1 MKHALLTITV
11 ALLCTACGTKVTK
24 LQTEYQTYPLGIDVA
39 QPRFSWQMESTRH
52 GAAQTAYCL
61 TVSNR
66 EGTVYTTGQ
75 VESDLSVGIEYAGPE
90 LQPRTRYTW
99 QVQIWDEKGRKHT
112 SPEATFE
119 TGLMGEGWNDAQWIG
134 SQWPH
139 FSKYRSR
146 YNFDFDMTGLGTFV
160 FGWRDSLNFVQVD
173 FQQGTIC
180 ISHTTDGVCNQDAS
194 FSCPLNEREANHI
207 AIRQVALDY
216 AKGYQIWLSVNGTDL
231 NTNPVIV
238 QPYPQEVW
246 KPYCRLYQIGFSGAA
261 VFSHLRISED
271 VWNSLLYASDCEYNG
286 ADNVLFCPAEERGA
300 PMLKRT
306 ITINKPLQSARLY
319 TTARGIYEYFI
330 NGERLSRDYYNPG
343 SSDYRF
349 RLLYS
354 TYDLTDMLR
363 KGENS
368 ICAQLGSGWFSDFTG
383 FATHWQDQ
391 FGTQLSLMGK
401 IVLTYKDGTEEIV
414 VTDGSWL
421 VNDNGPITSNSLQNG
436 EDYDARREGYE
447 GEWYNAVVYPAPA
460 AKIVAY
466 VGNAAQH
473 NITFTAQSVTEPVP
487 GVFVYDMG
495 QDMVGIPHIRLH
507 GVEGQTITFRYGEM
521 IYPDSVPADPLP
533 PLTGEFYASHR
544 GQVYNENYRGA
555 LSTDHYIC
563 SGKAEGEV
571 FCPHFTFHG
580 YRYVEIHGLDAA
592 LPLSDVQGFVIESIE
607 SDREM
612 SHFECSNPLLNRLY
626 QNILWS
632 QRGNFVS
639 IPTDCP
645 QRDERM
651 GWSGDAQVF
660 ARTATYNMNVD
671 AFYTRWIE
679 SVRDAQGTDGNYC
692 DYIPKVGV
700 PPMGSE
706 LGGGAMGWAEVG
718 IILPWQVYQQ
728 YGDLRFIRDHYASMQ
743 AYMTYLDNRS
753 VNGIQPG
760 SGYGDWLAI
769 DQTNTPLTNTAYWG
783 YDALLMSKMAAALGY
798 EIDAKHY
805 AELHQRIADT
815 FNNVFV
821 NAEGH
826 TCTADELVPPYTEW
840 FASGGFNMKMA
851 DTQTSYIVPLQ
862 AELFDSVHHVQA
874 VEQLIQDLREHDYT
888 LTTGFIGTPYLNLVL
903 SRNGH
908 DSIAYRLFEQTAYPS
923 WLYPVCQGATT
934 IWERWNSYTIQSGFG
949 MVDMN
954 SFNHYSYGAI
964 EEWMMTYCLGIE
976 RDEQYP
982 GYKHFILQ
990 PRPGGTLEYAR
1001 GHFDS
1006 MYGRIESGWQKT
1018 ADGYSYDCTVPANT
1032 SATLI
1037 LPDGSRQELNAG
1049 HYQYLFPIQ

>member
-1 MKHALLTITV
+1 MKHFLLTTTLAI
-11 ALLCTACGTKVTK
+11 LCTACGTKVVN
-24 LQTEYQTYPLGIDVA
+24 LQTEYQTDPLGIDVA
-39 QPRFSWQMESTRH
+39 QPRFSWQMASSRQ

-61 TVSNR
+61 TVKHDDNV
-66 EGTVYTTGQ
+66 VYKTDK
-75 VESDLSVGIEYAGPE
+75 VESDLSVGIEYAGTA
-90 LQPRTRYTW
+90 LQPRTRYEW
-99 QVQIWDEKGRKHT
+99 QVQVWDEKGHTHT
-112 SPEATFE
+112 SPWASFE
-119 TGLMGEGWNDAQWIG
+119 TGLMGEGWDNAQWIG

-146 YNFDFDMTGLGTFV
+146 YNIDFDMAGLGSFI
-160 FGWRDSLNFVQVD
+160 FGYRDSLNFVQLD
-173 FQQGTIC
+173 FDKDLIT
-180 ISHTTDGVCNQDAS
+180 ISHTTDGIRTIDTSIHHSTNPSLEDKSSVS
-194 FSCPLNEREANHI
+194 
-207 AIRQVALDY
+207 IRQVALDY
-216 AKGYQIWLSVNGTDL
+216 AKGYQLWLTIDGKPL
-231 NTNPVIV
+231 NTEPVVIR
-238 QPYPQEVW
+238 PYPQEVW
-246 KPYCRLYQIGFSGAA
+246 KPYCRLYQIGFSGDA
-261 VFSHLRISED
+261 VFSQLRISED
-271 VWNSLLYASDCEYNG
+271 VWNSLLYASEQEFNG
-286 ADNVLFCPAEERGA
+286 ADNILFCPAEERGA

-306 ITINKPLQSARLY
+306 LDINKKLRSARLY
-319 TTARGIYEYFI
+319 TTARGIYEYFV
-330 NGERLSRDYYNPG
+330 NDERLSNDYFNPG
-343 SSDYRF
+343 STDYRF
-349 RLLYS
+349 RIFYS
-354 TYDLTDMLR
+354 TYDLTDQLK
-363 KGENS
+363 KGENTL
-368 ICAQLGSGWFSDFTG
+368 CAQLGSGWFSDFTG
-383 FATHWQDQ
+383 FATQWQDQ
-391 FGTQLSLMGK
+391 FGTQLSLLAK
-401 IVLTYKDGTEEIV
+401 LVLTYEDGTTETIV
-414 VTDGSWL
+414 TNPEWL
-421 VNDNGPITSNSLQNG
+421 VNDHGPILSNSLQNG
-436 EDYDARREGYE
+436 EDYDARREGYD
-447 GEWYNAVVYPAPA
+447 GEWYAAVVYPAP
-460 AKIVAY
+460 VAQITAY
-466 VGNAAQH
+466 IGNAAQH
-473 NITFTAQSVTEPVP
+473 NLTLTAQSVTEPVP
-487 GVFVYDMG
+487 GVYVYDMG
-495 QDMVGIPHIRLH
+495 QNMVGIPSIRLH
-507 GVEGQTITFRYGEM
+507 GAPGQQITFRYGEM

-533 PLTGEFYASHR
+533 PLTRDFYASHR

-555 LSTDHYIC
+555 LSEDHYIC
-563 SGKAEGEV
+563 AGKPQGET

-580 YRYVEIHGLDAA
+580 YRYVEIHGLETA
-592 LPLSDVQGFVIESIE
+592 LPLSDVQGLVIESIE
-607 SDREM
+607 SNKEM
-612 SHFECSNPLLNRLY
+612 SSFECSNELLNRLY

-679 SVRDAQGTDGNYC
+679 SMRDAQGVDGNYC

-706 LGGGAMGWAEVG
+706 LGGGAMGWTEVG

-769 DQTNTPLTNTAYWG
+769 DQTSTPLTNTAYWG

-798 EIDAKHY
+798 EKDAKHY

-815 FNNVFV
+815 FNKVFV
-821 NAEGH
+821 NAEGR

-862 AELFDSVHHVQA
+862 AELFNEVNHAKA
-874 VEQLIQDLREHDYT
+874 VERLIQDLREHDYT

-903 SRNGH
+903 SRDGH

-934 IWERWNSYTIQSGFG
+934 IWERWNSYTIQNGFG

-976 RDEQYP
+976 RDEQHP
-982 GYKHFILQ
+982 GYKHFVLQ
-990 PRPGGTLEYAR
+990 PRPGGSLQYAR

-1006 MYGRIESGWQKT
+1006 MYGRIESGWKKT
-1018 ADGYSYDCTVPANT
+1018 ANGYSYECAIPANT

-1037 LPDGSRQELNAG
+1037 LPDGSKQELCAG
-1049 HYQYLFPIQ
+1049 KYTFEL